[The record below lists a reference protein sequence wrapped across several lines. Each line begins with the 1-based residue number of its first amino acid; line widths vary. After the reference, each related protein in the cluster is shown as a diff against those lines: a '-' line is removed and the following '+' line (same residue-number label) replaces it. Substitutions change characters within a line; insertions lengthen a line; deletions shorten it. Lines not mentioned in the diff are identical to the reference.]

1 MKATIDISAIMKA
14 ADDAGPA
21 LDKHIGQ
28 ALATASIAIADR
40 ARLVHDYIDRT
51 QLLTNSIQAGPV
63 SGSVFHGGLRVD
75 IEAGGIGGVN
85 YARYIEKGTKN
96 MDGTVR
102 IRARMFL
109 ENALEDQIDAARQ
122 RVEVAV
128 GRAFEEVGL

>member
-96 MDGTVR
+96 

-128 GRAFEEVGL
+128 GRALEEVGL

>member
-85 YARYIEKGTKN
+85 YARYIEKGTK
-96 MDGTVR
+96 T